1 MVQPLSLL
9 PVGSRSVI
17 KEIRS
22 RHEIKHHLESL
33 GFVSGAE
40 VCVVC
45 EAAGNIIVGVRES
58 RIAVSRAMAHD
69 IVVDTDPSIVDRCA
83 SCPSSHSHA
92 AAQVAAERGEA

>member
-1 MVQPLSLL
+1 MVQPLSMVD
-9 PVGSRSVI
+9 VGTRSVI

-45 EAAGNIIVGVRES
+45 EAAGNLIVGVRDS

-69 IVVDTDPSIVDRCA
+69 IVVETNPSVADMCA
-83 SCPSSHSHA
+83 TCPSAKRS
-92 AAQVAAERGEA
+92 EGGEE